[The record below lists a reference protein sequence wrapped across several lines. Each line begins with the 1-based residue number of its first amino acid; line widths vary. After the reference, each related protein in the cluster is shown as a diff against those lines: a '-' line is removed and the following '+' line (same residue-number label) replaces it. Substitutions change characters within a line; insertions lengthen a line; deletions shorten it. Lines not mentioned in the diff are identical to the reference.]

1 MSNYPFT
8 KNELRAAV
16 AAVRNADLA
25 VLPVAAPVAAF
36 SERSEVRVRTAIRK
50 AKGKRAF
57 RKTVS
62 GIAVALGIAI
72 LGGATFLT
80 VDADARDAFKTW
92 LREVY
97 ENQIVYRFTENGD
110 ASILDRVSVGWVPE
124 GYELVFTD
132 RIEGQSVSYVYENK
146 KDESGFVL
154 SFDLMNDGF
163 VTTFSEASGDRL
175 STFVIDGK
183 SAEYYDDTEG
193 HSDNLIV
200 FDEPNSLVISLD
212 GYLDLQVM
220 KKIIENISIN

>member
-62 GIAVALGIAI
+62 GIAAALGIAFF
-72 LGGATFLT
+72 GGATFLT

-92 LREVY
+92 IREVY

-110 ASILDRVSVGWVPE
+110 ASILDRVSIGWVPE
-124 GYELVFTD
+124 GYDLVSED
-132 RIEGQSVSYVYENK
+132 AIEGVSK
-146 KDESGFVL
+146 
-154 SFDLMNDGF
+154 
-163 VTTFSEASGDRL
+163 
-175 STFVIDGK
+175 TFVYSKAESELWLIIYFDAYNDDLVSALSSTNNTKLTSFEIDGMV
-183 SAEYYDDTEG
+183 ADYYNDEVG
-193 HSDNLIV
+193 NSDSLTV
-200 FDEPNSLVISLD
+200 FNDKHKLMIGIN
-212 GYLDLQVM
+212 GYLTLDEM
-220 KKIIENISIN
+220 KKIINSIIYY